1 MHEKHTPLKN
11 WPYFRLALAI
21 PLFSAVVIAAF
32 IKYSDTSIGQLCGS
46 SACWTNFIAFF
57 KVPIAIASLAIP
69 IAGVVVAMHRSDETA
84 IQIKNS
90 QRQIDEALAN
100 NKFGNYLKH
109 RDSFINLVLAGQER
123 LLIKESRVKINAS
136 ALYEKIYPKNSYTN
150 LELHS
155 DGNYQFWHIVHSR
168 IEALFECSGNT
179 RNTSREGYASNI
191 ILQTKQIL
199 DILETKI
206 ESGWSIHGS
215 GIYYNISCEIIK
227 SHDLLSSLS
236 ATIELIFDC
245 TDMLR
250 IISNTEYETEKLH
263 SKFDAA
269 WKKNV
274 YEKMCGAFEG
284 E

>member
-11 WPYFRLALAI
+11 WPYFWLALAI
-21 PLFSAVVIAAF
+21 PLLSAVAIAAS
-32 IKYSDTSIGQLCGS
+32 IKYSDSSIGQLCGS
-46 SACWTNFIAFF
+46 SACWTNFIIFF

-69 IAGVVVAMHRSDETA
+69 IAGIFVAMHRSDETA

-90 QRQIDEALAN
+90 QRQIDEAFAN

-123 LLIKESRVKINAS
+123 LPQKESRVKINAS
-136 ALYEKIYPKNSYTN
+136 ALYEKIFPKNSYTY

-155 DGNYQFWHIVHSR
+155 DSNYQFWSIVNSR
-168 IEALFECSGNT
+168 IEALLECGDNAS
-179 RNTSREGYASNI
+179 NTSREGYASNI
-191 ILQTKQIL
+191 IFQTKQVL
-199 DILETKI
+199 DILETTL

-215 GIYYNISCEIIK
+215 GIYHNIRCEIIK

-245 TDMLR
+245 LDMLR
-250 IISNTEYETEKLH
+250 IISSTEYETEKLH
-263 SKFDAA
+263 LKLDTA

-274 YEKMCGAFEG
+274 SEKMYGAFESG
-284 E
+284 